1 MDSFA
6 PIPRPNP
13 SIVLNTDA
21 SLVGWG
27 ASMAGRQGYF
37 FQWRNLSST

>member
-6 PIPRPNP
+6 PILRPNP

-21 SLVGWG
+21 SLAGLG
-27 ASMAGRQGYF
+27 ASMAGSKTGGLF
-37 FQWRNLSST
+37 SSEESQ